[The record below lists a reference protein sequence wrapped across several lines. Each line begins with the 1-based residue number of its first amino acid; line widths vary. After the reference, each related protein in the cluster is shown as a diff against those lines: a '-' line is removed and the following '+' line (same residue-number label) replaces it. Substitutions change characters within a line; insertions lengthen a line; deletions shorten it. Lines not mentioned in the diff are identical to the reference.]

1 VLVPPF
7 GTKFTPTV
15 WRPPRGRTHGD
26 AKIRACKIRT
36 EPGRGVCLRSHQIRR
51 VSLCSSKNSSANN
64 IKHFLLQIS
73 PIVQSLYLAGR
84 SEEKK
89 SDLLKGTLRSKFTSV
104 NATEAHTL
112 LCFVVTISYHTFIF
126 YFFPWRW
133 DRFESQ
139 LSVRTKSTF
148 GHDAHG

>member
-1 VLVPPF
+1 VEELMVMQRQEHARLGQNLGAECAF
-7 GTKFTPTV
+7 GV
-15 WRPPRGRTHGD
+15 
-26 AKIRACKIRT
+26 IRFV
-36 EPGRGVCLRSHQIRR
+36 EFLYVHQ
-51 VSLCSSKNSSANN
+51 KNSSVNN

-73 PIVQSLYLAGR
+73 PIVQFLYLAGR
-84 SEEKK
+84 SEAKKK

-148 GHDAHG
+148 GHDAHE